1 MTKNRLKI
9 IYILDQFPTI
19 SETFILNEMV
29 SLLKK
34 GVCVEVLSLN
44 KGGKGINHPRVE
56 EIKVINYL
64 QKTGF
69 RKKILAHLYWVFKNP
84 EVYLR
89 TMVIALNRSNGIS
102 RLFLM
107 NLHDVIFIEKSN
119 PTHIHAHF
127 ASNASNLAM
136 LAFLL
141 TRIPFTFTSHGS
153 DIFINVGRNLKLKS
167 RLAKRHIT
175 ISEFNREYIV
185 RHYGVR
191 REDISVV
198 YSGIDFSYMNV
209 EGSRKQENLIV
220 SIARLEHIKGLDVL
234 LKACCILK
242 NRNIDFKCL
251 IIGEG
256 SQRKNL
262 LNMIKEGDMSAQVKL
277 LGSKKQDEVF
287 ELLSKAVMK
296 VLPSRSESMGV
307 ALMEA
312 MAFKIAVIGPN
323 IYGVNEL
330 IEDGKSGFLV
340 LPEDDKM
347 LAEKIEILLK
357 NKGLRRKL
365 SAEGYKKVRKKFD
378 LYAQT
383 NELLKIWKG

>member
-34 GVCVEVLSLN
+34 GVCVEVLALN
-44 KGGKGINHPRVE
+44 KGGKGIKHPRVE

-198 YSGIDFSYMNV
+198 YSEIDFSYMNV
-209 EGSRKQENLIV
+209 E
-220 SIARLEHIKGLDVL
+220 
-234 LKACCILK
+234 
-242 NRNIDFKCL
+242 
-251 IIGEG
+251 
-256 SQRKNL
+256 
-262 LNMIKEGDMSAQVKL
+262 
-277 LGSKKQDEVF
+277 GSKKQDEVF